1 MGRIYNIFI
10 IILLFLGFDRF
21 EKIRENAEMTNLF
34 DVLKPKDDNLAL
46 GTVGAS
52 VDTAGTKAATKK
64 APKNIVAAS
73 ANESPAAAAARE
85 RAEAAKAQIEMRK
98 AAEAQRRAAEERK
111 ALEESARKHMSESNG
126 KTAPASAAAEAAK
139 SFELKPP
146 IKRPKSASVNHAQY
160 IAEEREK
167 GKIVE
172 EDPISAE
179 TRKAKAKVSAAQ
191 IEERKAIQR
200 SETAAKKAEDA
211 LKAVE
216 AANAALAEAEKLEL
230 EAQSAVKEVEA
241 DTLDSIHKAEVA
253 REEAMKMLAY
263 FLDQIGID
271 GEYYS
276 QMCVTLDKTK
286 ITTYDNTAPDFLS

>member
-1 MGRIYNIFI
+1 
-10 IILLFLGFDRF
+10 
-21 EKIRENAEMTNLF
+21 MTNLF

-52 VDTAGTKAATKK
+52 VDTAGTKAAEKK

-146 IKRPKSASVNHAQY
+146 IKRPFIKWRKRPSVSM
-160 IAEEREK
+160 R
-167 GKIVE
+167 KISWNSSV
-172 EDPISAE
+172 PWSI
-179 TRKAKAKVSAAQ
+179 
-191 IEERKAIQR
+191 R
-200 SETAAKKAEDA
+200 SCTA
-211 LKAVE
+211 
-216 AANAALAEAEKLEL
+216 
-230 EAQSAVKEVEA
+230 
-241 DTLDSIHKAEVA
+241 TA
-253 REEAMKMLAY
+253 R
-263 FLDQIGID
+263 
-271 GEYYS
+271 
-276 QMCVTLDKTK
+276 
-286 ITTYDNTAPDFLS
+286 ITTSMFLFTVK

>member
-1 MGRIYNIFI
+1 MDIFTAPNSRFYGNVPGRSFDLS
-10 IILLFLGFDRF
+10 ILSTERVTVEKNLADSESSRLPEDNFQEHLALNGSGKNAEYDRGTPLFHLNRRKPDIQSAGLK
-21 EKIRENAEMTNLF
+21 EKI
-34 DVLKPKDDNLAL
+34 
-46 GTVGAS
+46 
-52 VDTAGTKAATKK
+52 
-64 APKNIVAAS
+64 
-73 ANESPAAAAARE
+73 
-85 RAEAAKAQIEMRK
+85 
-98 AAEAQRRAAEERK
+98 EERK

-253 REEAMKMLAY
+253 REEANRE
-263 FLDQIGID
+263 G
-271 GEYYS
+271 
-276 QMCVTLDKTK
+276 
-286 ITTYDNTAPDFLS
+286 